1 MVNYSNGKIYKIEA
15 INTVE
20 GDKHTYV
27 GSTAKKHLS
36 HRMDCHRR
44 DYAQWKKGNI
54 KSSKITS
61 FDIFDKYGIDNCQII
76 LLETFPCDS
85 EDALTSREA
94 FYIKSLTC
102 VNKVIPHR
110 TRLEY
115 RIDNKGIIKEK
126 AKEYNIANKDSIAI
140 KKRAYKDSI
149 VEREKAIVICECGSS
164 CSKQSLS
171 SHIKTAKH
179 KKNMEAKIEST
190 SQTI

>member
-85 EDALTSREA
+85 M
-94 FYIKSLTC
+94 KM
-102 VNKVIPHR
+102 H
-110 TRLEY
+110 
-115 RIDNKGIIKEK
+115 
-126 AKEYNIANKDSIAI
+126 
-140 KKRAYKDSI
+140 
-149 VEREKAIVICECGSS
+149 
-164 CSKQSLS
+164 
-171 SHIKTAKH
+171 
-179 KKNMEAKIEST
+179 
-190 SQTI
+190 